1 MFSMKTAP
9 KTGQKLILLV
19 GENEWSSVGYYDKK
33 LGWVAEKKIVGQ
45 KPGIVKVEPVGWE
58 PIKSAA

>member
-19 GENEWSSVGYYDKK
+19 GENEWSAIGYYDAK
-33 LGWVAEKKIVGQ
+33 LGWVAEKHILGQ
-45 KPGIVKVEPVGWE
+45 KPALVKVKPVGWE
-58 PIKSAA
+58 PLRTAA